1 MYDIRRYLSFN
12 QRTGLDSIIPHMIFD
27 KLLKFSEELQQDL
40 PALCVIITQKV
51 TTESVRLRE
60 EILIISFHFLK
71 ININLLYIC
80 IHF

>member
-40 PALCVIITQKV
+40 PALCVIITQKL
-51 TTESVRLRE
+51 TTEEYTMIISLGK
-60 EILIISFHFLK
+60 EILMYHFNFLK
-71 ININLLYIC
+71 EK
-80 IHF
+80 